1 MKWSEEAWKASEDIY
16 EKILQHPFVRGLA
29 DGTLPAEKFRFYIE
43 QDALYL
49 RQYFRV
55 LSHIASRL
63 DDISEAETF
72 IKFASDGV
80 AVEKA
85 LHGSF
90 LKDDRQDEA
99 FASPSCSLYT
109 STLLS
114 QCLEPVE
121 VEAAAVL
128 PCFWIYQR
136 VGEWIYASV
145 GECMENPYSSWI
157 QTYADKTF
165 MESTERAIEICDRL
179 AENASVEVRERMT
192 KIFRYC
198 ARMEWLFWDSAWNL
212 EAWKV

>member
-16 EKILQHPFVRGLA
+16 EKILQHPFVKGLA

-99 FASPSCSLYT
+99 FELLSCSL
-109 STLLS
+109 
-114 QCLEPVE
+114 
-121 VEAAAVL
+121 
-128 PCFWIYQR
+128 
-136 VGEWIYASV
+136 
-145 GECMENPYSSWI
+145 
-157 QTYADKTF
+157 
-165 MESTERAIEICDRL
+165 
-179 AENASVEVRERMT
+179 
-192 KIFRYC
+192 
-198 ARMEWLFWDSAWNL
+198 
-212 EAWKV
+212 